1 MRQIKFRAW
10 NGYEMIMPRDKSY
23 YQHYMSF
30 CGCII
35 QKLSEGM
42 ECFGGGDRWRVAGD
56 LSLMQFTGLS
66 DINGVEIY
74 EGDVVSAV
82 LIDKS
87 GTKNKYVGKVF
98 YQEYE
103 FCIETEDHFWPVAS
117 WHCVYECEVIGNI
130 YQNPELLK

>member
-10 NGYEMIMPRDKSY
+10 NNK
-23 YQHYMSF
+23 HKYMDDTVFIRTCDGAVFDVPSVRF
-30 CGCII
+30 DTPNTEVE
-35 QKLSEGM
+35 LSN
-42 ECFGGGDRWRVAGD
+42 D
-56 LSLMQFTGLS
+56 LLIMQFTGLT